1 VRRLWLIAFLAV
13 VVTGPA
19 LSDSAPKAAI
29 TLPCEIIEWHDGDT
43 GTVRVTLDVRVRLID
58 CWAPEIRGKNV
69 SAAEK
74 ARGQESLKSVLS
86 LAPVGSKGLMEV
98 PLEGRDRSDD
108 VFTMGRLL
116 ARVWVNGK
124 DVSASQVDAG
134 HATKEK
140 VN

>member
-1 VRRLWLIAFLAV
+1 MRRLWLIAFLAV